1 MNPAPAAGSTPV
13 PSVRSEAS
21 RDRAGRAAPHAWDRA
36 VVGWDAAFWVVLGL
50 TALALFLEEG
60 TRGPRAVLA
69 VGVLVALGVAYAV
82 LGGPAARGRSQ
93 WRAVGY
99 LAVLVVALP
108 VLLWIDGGTSFLL
121 FLAYPQVW
129 MLVEGRLRA
138 VAATAVVSLSALVG
152 FVVAAGGERDRLGA
166 VGVAVLVSFLF
177 SLTLG
182 LWFSSV
188 VGQSADRADLIAQL
202 ESTRTELAAAE
213 RAAGAAQ
220 VQASMARDI
229 HDTLAQGFTSLLMLA
244 QVTRRELAVDG
255 VAGPDGPDGLTG
267 LQSRLSTMEE
277 VARTNLAE
285 ARALV
290 AAFSPVHVHGAD
302 LPGALRRLGDRFAA
316 ETGLVVTVDVDD
328 DVTGLLTP
336 ETAVVLLRS
345 AQEGLANVRKHA
357 EARTVGLRLHREPGG
372 PLRLEV
378 TDDGVGPATGAGGP
392 SDEAGRDGRPD
403 AGRAAGYGLEGLRA
417 RADDVGGRVGLDPVA
432 GGGTRLA
439 VEVPVP

>member
-1 MNPAPAAGSTPV
+1 MTPATSSVPA
-13 PSVRSEAS
+13 VRSEAE
-21 RDRAGRAAPHAWDRA
+21 RDRDGRAAPHAWDRA
-36 VVGWDAAFWVVLGL
+36 VVGWHAAFWVVLALTGL
-50 TALALFLEEG
+50 AILLDDRTRGTEAVVGAGTLLALA
-60 TRGPRAVLA
+60 A
-69 VGVLVALGVAYAV
+69 AYAL
-82 LGGPAARGRSQ
+82 LGGPAARDRSQ
-93 WRAVGY
+93 WRALGY
-99 LAVLVVALP
+99 LGVLVVALP
-108 VLLWIDGGTSFLL
+108 VLLWTSGGALSFLL

-138 VAATAVVSLSALVG
+138 SLTTAVVSLAALTG
-152 FVVAAGGERDRLGA
+152 FVLAAGGDVGSLRGA
-166 VGVAVLVSFLF
+166 GVAIVVSFLF

-188 VGQSADRADLIAQL
+188 VEQSADRADLIAQL
-202 ESTRTELAAAE
+202 EATRTDLAAAE

-229 HDTLAQGFTSLLMLA
+229 HDTLAQGFTSLLMLS
-244 QVTRRELAVDG
+244 QVARREAASASPEALEQRLA
-255 VAGPDGPDGLTG
+255 
-267 LQSRLSTMEE
+267 TMED

-290 AAFSPVHVHGAD
+290 AAFSPVDVHGAD
-302 LPGALRRLGDRFAA
+302 LPGALRRLGDRFAG

-328 DVTGLLTP
+328 SVNGLLTP

-357 EARTVGLRLHREPGG
+357 EARTVGLRLHREGAG

-378 TDDGVGPATGAGGP
+378 SDDGVGCDPDGRAGGF
-392 SDEAGRDGRPD
+392 
-403 AGRAAGYGLEGLRA
+403 GLDGLRA
-417 RADDVGGRVGLDPVA
+417 RAGDVGGRVGLDPLD

-439 VEVPVP
+439 VEVPSR